1 MANSSRDTPY
11 SVYSV
16 SWCRYHPKRNIS
28 MMLTRDYWQQND
40 THDTNYTTTK
50 LCTTPYE
57 TRKRAL
63 FSIDG
68 GVVGC
73 FFGSPAAPEKRL
85 FCVSVFLAAKPGT
98 DLSVNHGGRG
108 VQPGAGLSAKGEL
121 NEANCPRFF
130 LVFFSP
136 RNATCPA
143 VV

>member
-1 MANSSRDTPY
+1 
-11 SVYSV
+11 
-16 SWCRYHPKRNIS
+16 

-40 THDTNYTTTK
+40 THNTNYTITK

-57 TRKRAL
+57 TRKHAL
-63 FSIDG
+63 FSKDG
-68 GVVGC
+68 GVVRC
-73 FFGSPAAPEKRL
+73 FFLGSPAAPEKRL

-98 DLSVNHGGRG
+98 DLPVNHGGRE

-121 NEANCPRFF
+121 NEASCPRFF

-136 RNATCPA
+136 RNATSPA